1 MNKQTYLCLNKA
13 YSQESH
19 IWALL
24 TKSSHKDER
33 SLGVMI
39 LGVMITSSDT
49 KSAEANGPLEN
60 LMKDKDLLPRKV
72 QVGYNV
78 AYYFRGFGDTPGA
91 LPQGL

>member
-1 MNKQTYLCLNKA
+1 
-13 YSQESH
+13 
-19 IWALL
+19 
-24 TKSSHKDER
+24 
-33 SLGVMI
+33 MI

-78 AYYFRGFGDTPGA
+78 AYYFRGFGDTPRA
-91 LPQGL
+91 LPQGP